1 MGSAMIQSLIARW
14 ASPLEADWLDFRGDE
29 YTMIAGRKFTPLIA
43 TAIAI
48 PALADASAATP
59 EFSGIWA
66 RNSFNFEAP
75 PSGPGP
81 ITNMKRVG
89 ADASRPILGG
99 DPVPLV
105 GDYTNPILK
114 PHAADRPQGGAAR
127 DSRLSRRPVAG
138 NGAWA

>member
-1 MGSAMIQSLIARW
+1 
-14 ASPLEADWLDFRGDE
+14 
-29 YTMIAGRKFTPLIA
+29 MIAGRKFTTLIA

-81 ITNMKRVG
+81 ITNMKRAG
-89 ADASRPILGG
+89 ADAGRPILGG

-114 PHAADRPQGGAAR
+114 PHAADLVKRRGEISAGGHGFPRPPHQ
-127 DSRLSRRPVAG
+127 LAG
-138 NGAWA
+138 FCRT

>member
-1 MGSAMIQSLIARW
+1 MFRGLIAR
-14 ASPLEADWLDFRGDE
+14 
-29 YTMIAGRKFTPLIA
+29 YTSRQGRTNGISEDTNIMSAGRKFMIPIA

-48 PALADASAATP
+48 PALADTSAATP
-59 EFSGIWA
+59 DFTGIWA

-75 PSGPGP
+75 LSGPGP
-81 ITNMKRVG
+81 ITNMRRVG

-114 PHAADRPQGGAAR
+114 PHAAD
-127 DSRLSRRPVAG
+127 LVKRRGEVSASG
-138 NGAWA
+138 HDF